1 MFLFQKGLII
11 KILHILKYFYIS
23 KRQIGMVAHIP
34 QSREIKDLL
43 SFLKRFTKIIVTFK
57 KSKPLMARRTDA
69 LTSL

>member
-1 MFLFQKGLII
+1 
-11 KILHILKYFYIS
+11 
-23 KRQIGMVAHIP
+23 MVAHIP